1 MHPTSVMFSRHK
13 MAVAD
18 NCEDQLMLFSATDE
32 KRRKKA
38 SDCFSWIKLNSLL
51 AL

>member
-13 MAVAD
+13 MAVAG

-32 KRRKKA
+32 KRRKKQVTVFHG
-38 SDCFSWIKLNSLL
+38 SS
-51 AL
+51 